1 MVPLNQKYKKLY
13 ECSYL
18 VNGEI
23 MKIKSL
29 KVYDLYSLYQTSS
42 NIRVKQLRT
51 VTSTL
56 RKAIGLGLMVSRM
69 G

>member
-1 MVPLNQKYKKLY
+1 MVPLNQKYKKFY

-29 KVYDLYSLYQTSS
+29 NVYDLYSLYQTSS
-42 NIRVKQLRT
+42 NIEVKQLRT